1 MESVR
6 NTLQDRKQVKEQ
18 ILKENQTKGNLDGFE
33 SISSAGTT
41 SFTETK
47 NIKDQEPK
55 LSTENIEKNKAPDI
69 GKENLNT
76 EKKDDSKNEDRNSE
90 IPVANKKANNA

>member
-6 NTLQDRKQVKEQ
+6 NTLHDRKQIKEQ
-18 ILKENQTKGNLDGFE
+18 ILKENQTKGNGFE
-33 SISSAGTT
+33 SICSAKPT
-41 SFTETK
+41 SFTATK

-69 GKENLNT
+69 GKEHLNA